1 MCIFG
6 KLHNFSII
14 TFLHSHL
21 SHNLDMGILH
31 RSLSPPSFSTSSSSS
46 SLGPHPLQIDSE
58 LWLMVEKR
66 TQEIL
71 YTIQPAFGSEQKRK
85 EVINYIQSLIK
96 GYFAVEVF
104 PFGSVPLKTYLPDGD
119 IDLMTLSHQSME
131 EDLARDVFTLLQ
143 WEEQDPGFQVNDVQ
157 YIQAQVKVVKCS
169 VKNIAVDIS
178 FNQMGGP
185 STLCFLE
192 QVDQLIGRDHLFK
205 RSVILIK
212 AWCFYES
219 RILGAH
225 HGLISAYALQILVLN
240 IINNFH
246 SSLSGPLAVLYKF
259 LDYYSTFDWDNYCV
273 SINGPIPISSF
284 PQMESVDNNGNELLL
299 SQEFLRNCRDMFSF
313 LMKEPEN
320 DAPEF
325 PIKHLNVVDPL
336 KSSNNLG
343 RSVNKG
349 NFHRI
354 RGALSYGAQRL
365 AEIIALPGEAM
376 GARLE
381 KFFMNTLDRNG
392 KGQRPDADVPVPAFG
407 TGRSEASDLS
417 GDYDKYYS
425 GLLHGQRYHNYPL
438 PVPPQP
444 SLPSSPSQIKQKSAR
459 DVLPQLLQSKQNI
472 FSRRGTDVFLPRPK
486 CHPYASQ
493 PQGAASGID
502 ITRKSR
508 GTGTYIPDVCHNR
521 YKDLLLWMIDNPDST
536 HRPLSMIDQAEESPK
551 TEKSE
556 DGNCLNIT
564 PDQISPETEK
574 SEDGSCL
581 DLSLDQF
588 PLLPSSKKSMS
599 SEIHQSYQNI
609 AEACQAKDCS
619 STLGNIQFG
628 SFQSSPS
635 LQGLP
640 SSAVKKQAGSGVS
653 ITINNIDFPPL

>member
-1 MCIFG
+1 
-6 KLHNFSII
+6 
-14 TFLHSHL
+14 
-21 SHNLDMGILH
+21 
-31 RSLSPPSFSTSSSSS
+31 
-46 SLGPHPLQIDSE
+46 
-58 LWLMVEKR
+58 
-66 TQEIL
+66 
-71 YTIQPAFGSEQKRK
+71 
-85 EVINYIQSLIK
+85 
-96 GYFAVEVF
+96 
-104 PFGSVPLKTYLPDGD
+104 
-119 IDLMTLSHQSME
+119 
-131 EDLARDVFTLLQ
+131 
-143 WEEQDPGFQVNDVQ
+143 
-157 YIQAQVKVVKCS
+157 
-169 VKNIAVDIS
+169 
-178 FNQMGGP
+178 MGGP

-273 SINGPIPISSF
+273 SINGPVPVSSF
-284 PQMESVDNNGNELLL
+284 PQM
-299 SQEFLRNCRDMFSF
+299 
-313 LMKEPEN
+313 
-320 DAPEF
+320 
-325 PIKHLNVVDPL
+325 
-336 KSSNNLG
+336 
-343 RSVNKG
+343 G

-472 FSRRGTDVFLPRPK
+472 FSRRGTDVFLPRPQ

-493 PQGAASGID
+493 LQGAASGID

-556 DGNCLNIT
+556 DGNCLNI
-564 PDQISPETEK
+564 PPNQISPETEK

-588 PLLPSSKKSMS
+588 PLLPSSNKSMS

-609 AEACQAKDCS
+609 TEACQAKDCS

-628 SFQSSPS
+628 SFQSQPS
-635 LQGLP
+635 LQGVP
-640 SSAVKKQAGSGVS
+640 SSVVRKQAGSGVS
-653 ITINNIDFPPL
+653 ITIVGMPAVVRT